1 MAMPES
7 TFLCWVN
14 VSRLGTA
21 DEVNAYIIK
30 EANVVVNA
38 GHPVRRTKGRTP
50 ADCIRSLPGGRADGD
65 GAGACQSR
73 THEAGKGEGGFLSN
87 GREKEISGW
96 RFRGGQVVVRL
107 YPCLFSWYSCVV

>member
-30 EANVVVNA
+30 EAKDVYKRQGHTHQLHMAEQGSLGAA
-38 GHPVRRTKGRTP
+38 GHGGIGPVRKG
-50 ADCIRSLPGGRADGD
+50 CHGHADGSAVAGQGD
-65 GAGACQSR
+65 GCLLY
-73 THEAGKGEGGFLSN
+73 T
-87 GREKEISGW
+87 SG
-96 RFRGGQVVVRL
+96 L
-107 YPCLFSWYSCVV
+107 TP